1 MQLTVM
7 GLITSVSDD
16 GDLNGLEDVGQIE
29 VSAVE
34 GSPAGNDGGAGSELL
49 ILLGQGDGLD
59 LAAEDTRQCHCIG
72 CTKQALML
80 QVSPCVK
87 SHTI

>member
-1 MQLTVM
+1 M

-59 LAAEDTRQCHCIG
+59 LAAEDTRQCHYIG

>member
-1 MQLTVM
+1 MQLAVRR
-7 GLITSVSDD
+7 LITSVSDD

-59 LAAEDTRQCHCIG
+59 LAAEDTRQCHYIG

-80 QVSPCVK
+80 QVSPSVK